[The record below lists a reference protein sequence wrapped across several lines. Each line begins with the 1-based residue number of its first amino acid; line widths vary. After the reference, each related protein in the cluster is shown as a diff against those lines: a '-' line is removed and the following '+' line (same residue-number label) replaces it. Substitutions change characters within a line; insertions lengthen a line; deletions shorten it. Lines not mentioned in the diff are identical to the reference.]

1 MRGIWRSLIVSSLLG
16 AGVIVFLYLS
26 ETGTMPSLQNDWPWL
41 LTALL
46 IIDLSSL
53 ALYATS
59 RSLNKRFSWR
69 EQINLRFLLE
79 VSAGVVY
86 IAIGAGLFALLLHTF
101 LPETGDE
108 TTFWD
113 EYWEGAIKLGILTVV
128 ITYLYSLVH
137 FSLYSYNQYAKHQ
150 LQQYQAA
157 RTQLTLQFDALR
169 SQLSPHFLFNA
180 LNTVSSLIYRNAE
193 IASDYIRQLV
203 FTYRYILRTNS
214 FQLIPLNEELELV
227 KAFYFMQQIKYE
239 DRFEY
244 KQDLSDAAI
253 NSWIPPLTLQMLM
266 ENALKHNVV
275 NEEKKL
281 TLEISD
287 QNGFL
292 LVKNNLL
299 PRTQLLRIGN
309 NLVERPDETASYKI
323 GLTNIRDRYA
333 YFTSKQI
340 EVSKNAQFI
349 VKLPLI
355 RQKEKNEALL

>member
-1 MRGIWRSLIVSSLLG
+1 VLG

-26 ETGTMPSLQNDWPWL
+26 ETGAMPSLQHDWPWL

-46 IIDLSSL
+46 LIDLASL

-69 EQINLRFLLE
+69 DQINLRLLLE
-79 VSAGVVY
+79 VGAGVTY
-86 IAIGAGLFALLLHTF
+86 ISVVAGLFALLLYLF
-101 LPETGDE
+101 LPESGTE
-108 TTFWD
+108 RSFWD
-113 EYWEGAIKLGILTVV
+113 EYWEGAVKLGILTVV

-137 FSLYSYNQYAKHQ
+137 FSLFSYNQYARHQ

-157 RTQLTLQFDALR
+157 RTQIKLQFDALR

-180 LNTVSSLIYRNAE
+180 LNTVSSLIYRNTE
-193 IASDYIRQLV
+193 IASDYIRRLV

-214 FQLIPLNEELELV
+214 HRLISLKEELELV

-239 DRFEY
+239 DQFEY
-244 KQDLSDAAI
+244 RQNLSDPAL

-281 TLEISD
+281 ILEISD
-287 QNGFL
+287 NNGYL
-292 LVKNNLL
+292 LVRNNLN

-309 NLVERPDETASYKI
+309 NLLERPDEPTSFKI
-323 GLTNIRDRYA
+323 GLSNIRDRYG
-333 YFTSKQI
+333 YFTTKQI
-340 EVSKNAQFI
+340 DVTKNADFI
-349 VKLPLI
+349 VKLPLL
-355 RQKEKNEALL
+355 RQRENNEIFL

>member
-1 MRGIWRSLIVSSLLG
+1 MQGIWRSLIISNLLG
-16 AGVIVFLYLS
+16 AGVIVFLVLS
-26 ETGTMPSLQNDWPWL
+26 ETGTLPSLRNDWPWL

-46 IIDLSSL
+46 FIDLASL

-59 RSLNKRFSWR
+59 RALNKRFSWR

-79 VSAGVVY
+79 VTAGVVY
-86 IAIGAGLFALLLHTF
+86 IAVVTGLYALLLHLF
-101 LPETGDE
+101 LPERETE

-113 EYWEGAIKLGILTVV
+113 EYWEGVIKLGILTVV
-128 ITYLYSLVH
+128 IAYLYSLVH

-157 RTQLTLQFDALR
+157 RTQLKLQFDALR

-214 FQLIPLNEELELV
+214 FQLIPLKEELELV
-227 KAFYFMQQIKYE
+227 RAFYFLQQIKYE
-239 DRFEY
+239 DQFEY
-244 KQDLSDAAI
+244 KQAI
-253 NSWIPPLTLQMLM
+253 SGPALNSWIPPLTLQMLM

-275 NEEKKL
+275 GEDKRL

-287 QNGFL
+287 NNGYL
-292 LVKNNLL
+292 IVKNNLI
-299 PRTQLLRIGN
+299 PRTQLLRIGS
-309 NLVERPDETASYKI
+309 NLVERPDEPTSFKI

-340 EVSKNAQFI
+340 DVSKNAQFI

-355 RQKEKNEALL
+355 RQQEKNEALL